1 MKINRNALLTAL
13 NAVNPGV
20 ATKEALQQS
29 ASFVF
34 TEDGRVCTFN
44 DDIAVSHPVEV
55 NFTGAVPAKEFLAL
69 IGKLKGAEIEL
80 SVSEG
85 ELRVVGSKAKAG
97 LRLEAEIHLPL
108 DELGLPDQWE
118 PLPSNFLPA
127 VKFCLF
133 SAGRDANKAAL
144 THIHVLEDCVESCD
158 NDRATRYFTSE
169 DVAMR
174 ELMIPAQAARHL
186 IGYGCDEY
194 ATTDGWLHFRNAQDV
209 TFSCR
214 TTEESYPNL
223 DRFLECKGGKGEFPE
238 ELGEMLDRAN
248 TLSDGERVNVALNG
262 SKLTVSTEGVAGWY
276 EEPARVKYTGKAVDF
291 DIHPDF
297 LVSMLKIGTS
307 IVIAEG
313 RLLFQ
318 TDDFVHIVKT
328 YAPKEG

>member
-1 MKINRNALLTAL
+1 MKVNRLKLEEALA
-13 NAVNPGV
+13 AVMPGI
-20 ATKEALQQS
+20 AKKEALQQS

-34 TEDGRVCTFN
+34 QNGKVFAFN
-44 DDIAVSHPVEV
+44 DDIAVSHPVTV
-55 NFTGAVPAKEFLAL
+55 NFTGVVPAKNFLDL
-69 IGKLKGAEIEL
+69 IGKLKPAEIEL
-80 SVSEG
+80 TLSEG

-97 LRLEAEIHLPL
+97 LRLEAEICLPL
-108 DELGLPDQWE
+108 EDLGMPEEWE
-118 PLPSNFLPA
+118 PLPANFAPA

-174 ELMIPAQAARHL
+174 ELMIPASAARHL
-186 IGYGCDEY
+186 INYNCNEY
-194 ATTDGWLHFRNAQDV
+194 AETDGWLHFRNAQDV

-223 DRFLECKGGKGEFPE
+223 DRFLECKGEKGEFPE
-238 ELGEMLDRAN
+238 EMGEMLDRAD
-248 TLSDGERVNVALNG
+248 TMSDGERVNVALNG
-262 SKLTVSTEGVAGWY
+262 SKLTVSTDGNAGWY
-276 EEPARVKYTGKAVDF
+276 EEIARVKYAGKPVDF

-297 LVSMLKIGTS
+297 LVSMLKIGTT

-318 TDDFVHIVKT
+318 TDDFIHIVKT
-328 YAPKEG
+328 YAPKED